1 MIRVIIFITLVLFLA
16 ACTGNGDRAR
26 SEEQAIQQ
34 LNAPFSPAAIRLNI
48 SADPEMNSWNHHA
61 NSCTLLIV
69 QSEKVSSLN
78 ALISDKVLLRTLFN
92 GSGTMNDILRVDRY
106 AAMPAQQTTLHI
118 DRNENVRYVAIIAGY
133 YPFPKKQDI
142 ALYAIPLETTHSGFW
157 NKKWHAE
164 LTTLAVNISLGA
176 QSTSFSGSS
185 KQPVAPDQ
193 NNINDAN
200 P

>member
-1 MIRVIIFITLVLFLA
+1 MPRVIILIMLVLFLA
-16 ACTGNGDRAR
+16 ACAGNENQVQ
-26 SEEQAIQQ
+26 SEEQAIKQP
-34 LNAPFSPAAIRLNI
+34 NTPFSPAAIRLNI
-48 SADPEMNSWNHHA
+48 TADPEMNSWNHHA

-78 ALISDKVLLRTLFN
+78 ALISDQVLLRTLFS
-92 GSGTMNDILRVDRY
+92 GSGAMNDILRVDHY

-157 NKKWHAE
+157 NKKWRAE
-164 LTTLAVNISLGA
+164 LKTLAINISLGA
-176 QSTSFSGSS
+176 QSASFSGIS

-193 NNINDAN
+193 NNINDDN